1 MSVWRPVAHTLGVSL
16 GATAVA
22 LATNILVARAAG
34 PEGKGGLDLTMATAL
49 LLSTFFGLSLNSG
62 ITYVVAR
69 RVAVPRRLLVRLLGF
84 VLAQGIGTAVLLA
97 AISRTPWSDALLAAN
112 IGAELIVPTSFLVM
126 LLGLTGYFRAVLVG
140 WQRFI
145 PANWRDLAG
154 RLVNLAVIVAVVA
167 LAASAGRVTS
177 TLELVWAAVAGAA
190 AVALIFLVAIAP
202 GLRHAATDSL
212 NARGSGIVEAVR
224 FALPAY
230 SGNLAQFLNYRLDL
244 FLVGLFLGI
253 RGVGL
258 YALAVSLGQ
267 LLWILSNSA
276 AAVLFPR
283 VSSVTAKPEVAAME
297 SAQICRVVFGL
308 TVIGG
313 VAMALVATVLL
324 PLVYG
329 QAFQPSL
336 EPLLW
341 LLPGIVAFSVTNVLA
356 SFVAGVGRPG
366 LNAMVSL
373 LGVAVTVPLDLV
385 LIPRLGITGAALA
398 SSISYSVSTV
408 ATVAVFSR
416 VGRIPLGAAVIPRR
430 ADIGALVA
438 FLRQLRVARA
448 SN

>member
-1 MSVWRPVAHTLGVSL
+1 
-16 GATAVA
+16 VA
-22 LATNILVARAAG
+22 LATSIIVARAAG
-34 PEGKGGLDLTMATAL
+34 PEGKGALDLTLATAL
-49 LLSTFFGLSLNSG
+49 LLSTLFGLSLNSG

-69 RVAVPRRLLVRLLGF
+69 RAAMPRRLLVRLLGF
-84 VLAQGIGTAVLLA
+84 VVAQGIGTAALLT
-97 AISRTPWSDALLAAN
+97 AISQTSLSEALLAHN
-112 IGAELIVPTSFLVM
+112 VGADLIVPISVLVM
-126 LLGLTGYFRAVLVG
+126 LLSLTGYFRAVLVG

-145 PANWRDLAG
+145 SANWRDLAG
-154 RLVNLAVIVAVVA
+154 RLTTLAIIVAVVL
-167 LAASAGRVTS
+167 LASSAGRATS
-177 TLELVWAAVAGAA
+177 ALELVWASVAGAA
-190 AVALIFLVAIAP
+190 TVALILLVAIVP
-202 GLRHAATDSL
+202 GLRREPVATA
-212 NARGSGIVEAVR
+212 NARGSGVVEAIR

-258 YALAVSLGQ
+258 YALAVSLCQ

-283 VSSVTAKPEVAAME
+283 VSSVIEQPEVVAAE

-308 TVIGG
+308 TVVGG
-313 VAMALVATVLL
+313 AGMAIVATVLL

-329 QAFQPSL
+329 QAFQPSV

-356 SFVAGVGRPG
+356 SFMAGVGRPG
-366 LNAMVSL
+366 LNAAVSI

-398 SSISYSVSTV
+398 STISYSISTF
-408 ATVAVFSR
+408 ATLAVFSR
-416 VGRIPLGAAVIPRR
+416 LGRIPLGAAVIPRR
-430 ADIGALVA
+430 SDAQALVA
-438 FLRQLRVARA
+438 FVRQLRVARA
-448 SN
+448 ST